1 MSATEAS
8 FEVSSLSRFFL
19 VFFFPSE
26 RSEESKMFLRVWEAG
41 RLQQQKKCASHKSR
55 GGNSLIKYQKNYS
68 TFPMSGVVRPQE
80 WSDLS
85 TGPRVRYQQV
95 SAPGG
100 IIPWLTRAR
109 GYRVYKKKLV
119 LGFCWDVNEILVA
132 TTKLYI
138 LARVLGSL
146 TAGPNGALQ
155 GHLGGVA
162 DERRHRWVHHG
173 GGREELVPANHH
185 CAEVQLLQ

>member
-19 VFFFPSE
+19 VFFFHQRDLKRAKCSCESE
-26 RSEESKMFLRVWEAG
+26 RLVGCNNKRNVLPISLG
-41 RLQQQKKCASHKSR
+41 